1 VSVRRPRTVR
11 FGENRKTGLGRSL
24 PFTQPPEWP
33 LVMEMSGADAQSR
46 LPTRSL
52 ATAPQRTESRS
63 LHFAS
68 MSAEHSSVI
77 RASASS

>member
-1 VSVRRPRTVR
+1 MSVRRPRTVR

-52 ATAPQRTESRS
+52 ATAPQLLRS
-63 LHFAS
+63 VK
-68 MSAEHSSVI
+68 SSSDVQRDAN
-77 RASASS
+77 RAG